1 MLRPSDVNFLLKGV
15 SDIFTID
22 SNAEVTVECHPNTV
36 GERRFKE
43 YKSAGVNRVT
53 LGIQSFSDSNLTAIG
68 RDHTADKNRKIL
80 SEARNVGF
88 NNVGIDLMYRLPDQ
102 NIENLMQEL
111 EIVTKFS
118 PDTVSAYSL
127 EADET
132 ILNGKGRIPSDIM
145 DREMF
150 YLVGD
155 YLKTLGYNQYMQP
168 DFALPGKECQ
178 YVVNA
183 WQAPQKLLLGLGAGA
198 NTHYFGGHS
207 WTNVYSVIEYIKALN
222 SECSPIVSG
231 NNVGVEE
238 LKAKY
243 MVLGVRGINIDK
255 SEFKKL
261 FGEEIAHK
269 FRLQITK
276 LITKGWLS
284 DNNNSF
290 EVTRQGLPY
299 INNISKEFY
308 TTKNIGK
315 PQPWYNDIHTFVP
328 EKYYKI
334 GEK

>member
-1 MLRPSDVNFLLKGV
+1 
-15 SDIFTID
+15 
-22 SNAEVTVECHPNTV
+22 
-36 GERRFKE
+36 
-43 YKSAGVNRVT
+43 
-53 LGIQSFSDSNLTAIG
+53 
-68 RDHTADKNRKIL
+68 
-80 SEARNVGF
+80 
-88 NNVGIDLMYRLPDQ
+88 MYRLPDQ

-111 EIVTKFS
+111 KIITDFS

-132 ILNGKGRIPSDIM
+132 IFNGGSKIPSDAL

-155 YLKTLGYNQYMQP
+155 YLKTFGYNRYMQP
-168 DFALPGKECQ
+168 DFALSGKECQ

-183 WQAPQKLLLGLGAGA
+183 WKAPQKLLLGLGAGA

-207 WTNVYSVIEYIKALN
+207 WTNVYPVIEYIKALN

-231 NNVGVEE
+231 NNVDVEE

-255 SEFKKL
+255 SEFQKL
-261 FGEEIAHK
+261 FGEEIVHK
-269 FRLQITK
+269 FGLEITK
-276 LITKGWLS
+276 LISKGWLQ
-284 DNNNSF
+284 DAGNAF

-308 TTKNIGK
+308 TAKNIGK